1 MLVGVYFAVDKPG
14 TSNIVPLKSSTPK
27 IHEAGSLCGI
37 WETKQPP
44 VWSPAKKGKSMKAIK
59 SFTAIVAALA
69 FLASVSVAAEK
80 SCCEKAKEAGKE
92 CAHKC
97 CKDAAKDG
105 KTCEKCN
112 PKKEAK

>member
-1 MLVGVYFAVDKPG
+1 MRLGRFVEVRDENSRRSG
-14 TSNIVPLKSSTPK
+14 L
-27 IHEAGSLCGI
+27 
-37 WETKQPP
+37 
-44 VWSPAKKGKSMKAIK
+44 PAKKGKSMKAIK

-69 FLASVSVAAEK
+69 FLASVSFAADQT
-80 SCCEKAKEAGKE
+80 CCEKAKAAGKE

-97 CKDAAKDG
+97 CKEASKDG